1 MSASRKRPRPQDS
14 SDDEADTRRKL
25 AQGNPQGESNSSAD
39 SSDSRLSYDSQHTED
54 SIDSSASST
63 TTGVASVIQV
73 DPSTVATGPPGVPA
87 IDAPEEMDEALHHET
102 VSPHPAAAFL
112 KDATSADTTG
122 KPRRKRNRNRRRRR
136 TVPVLQSAA
145 VSPPSSGSQCK
156 QTTTTGPSPTPHTA
170 LRRAAAPTTETVD
183 HEGFQTV
190 RSKAAL
196 RRTRNLTSA
205 ALPVD
210 PAVKGTVLY
219 RPASAGGSFRNCPRL
234 TIAQALSLH
243 PGVAAIRVNQHR
255 NVVAVDVSS
264 QECLVKLLAL
274 TELKGIPVTA
284 RQPADR
290 RTSMGFLH
298 GVDGD
303 AADENLLS
311 GLQSAVRVL
320 SASREGR
327 TVTLRFEGPVPPD
340 HVTLFRVRFPV
351 RPARP
356 RPLQCRQCG
365 RYGHVRETCNWPDSC
380 IRCGRSHPG
389 ESDCQHLRCVNCGGP
404 HRADTP
410 DCPRWQEQRRVATI
424 MASSTTA
431 LSRRAVAA
439 VVREETRE
447 VRSYASAVKG
457 HAASAR
463 PTPAPRNLRRPTPA
477 VATNTPA
484 EPATPAAPVD
494 RPPAQVCTPATA
506 TPRAQTAETSA
517 PTLLVEQLLGP
528 LLLSLQAVAA
538 LLPQEHPLRAICLQ
552 AGAWQQNNQH
562 G

>member
-1 MSASRKRPRPQDS
+1 MVMAWKTAAADAVRRLSQASRGDAMCTSAPAAAEEEMDMSASRKRPRSQDS

-25 AQGNPQGESNSSAD
+25 AQGNPQGESDSSAD

-73 DPSTVATGPPGVPA
+73 DPSTVTTGPPGVPA
-87 IDAPEEMDEALHHET
+87 IDAPEGMDEALHHET
-102 VSPHPAAAFL
+102 VSPHPAVAFL
-112 KDATSADTTG
+112 KDATNADTTG
-122 KPRRKRNRNRRRRR
+122 KPRKKRNRNRRRRR
-136 TVPVLQSAA
+136 TVPALQSAA
-145 VSPPSSGSQCK
+145 VSPPSAGSQCK

-170 LRRAAAPTTETVD
+170 LRHAAAPTTETVD

-190 RSKAAL
+190 CSKAAL

-255 NVVAVDVSS
+255 NVVAVDVTS

-274 TELKGIPVTA
+274 TELKGIPVTT

-290 RTSMGFLH
+290 RTSMGFIH

-320 SASREGR
+320 SAFREGR

-340 HVTLFRVRFPV
+340 HVTLFRTVLAGRSKDEWLHHGLLYHS
-351 RPARP
+351 
-356 RPLQCRQCG
+356 PL
-365 RYGHVRETCNWPDSC
+365 HTSSC
-380 IRCGRSHPG
+380 ISCKGRDEGGSVL
-389 ESDCQHLRCVNCGGP
+389 CQCSEGP
-404 HRADTP
+404 HGISQTNP
-410 DCPRWQEQRRVATI
+410 
-424 MASSTTA
+424 STTQ
-431 LSRRAVAA
+431 
-439 VVREETRE
+439 
-447 VRSYASAVKG
+447 
-457 HAASAR
+457 
-463 PTPAPRNLRRPTPA
+463 P
-477 VATNTPA
+477 
-484 EPATPAAPVD
+484 
-494 RPPAQVCTPATA
+494 PPANPC
-506 TPRAQTAETSA
+506 S
-517 PTLLVEQLLGP
+517 
-528 LLLSLQAVAA
+528 
-538 LLPQEHPLRAICLQ
+538 C
-552 AGAWQQNNQH
+552 NQH
-562 G
+562 SI

>member
-1 MSASRKRPRPQDS
+1 MPPPRENSAPPIGSRFPPTTAKVLAQAMMPPPGALPARPVRNPKDKRGASFGGIPFVQLESLQSWTLQESRDNMVMALTTAAADAVRRLSQASRGHAMCTSAPAAAEEEMDMSASRKRPRPQDS

-25 AQGNPQGESNSSAD
+25 AQGNPKGESDSSAD

-73 DPSTVATGPPGVPA
+73 DPCTVTMGPPGVPA
-87 IDAPEEMDEALHHET
+87 IDASEGMDEALHHET

-136 TVPVLQSAA
+136 RTVPALQSAA
-145 VSPPSSGSQCK
+145 LSPPSSGSQCK

-170 LRRAAAPTTETVD
+170 LRHAAAPTTETVD

-196 RRTRNLTSA
+196 RRIRNRTSA

-219 RPASAGGSFRNCPRL
+219 RPASAGGSFQNCPRL
-234 TIAQALSLH
+234 TIAQALWLH

-255 NVVAVDVSS
+255 NVVAVDVTS

-274 TELKGIPVTA
+274 TELKGIPVTT

-290 RTSMGFLH
+290 RTSMGFIH

-327 TVTLRFEGPVPPD
+327 TVTLRFEGLVPPD

-356 RPLQCRQCG
+356 RPLQGRQCG
-365 RYGHVRETCNWPDSC
+365 RYGHVRETCNWP
-380 IRCGRSHPG
+380 G
-389 ESDCQHLRCVNCGGP
+389 
-404 HRADTP
+404 
-410 DCPRWQEQRRVATI
+410 
-424 MASSTTA
+424 
-431 LSRRAVAA
+431 
-439 VVREETRE
+439 
-447 VRSYASAVKG
+447 
-457 HAASAR
+457 
-463 PTPAPRNLRRPTPA
+463 
-477 VATNTPA
+477 
-484 EPATPAAPVD
+484 
-494 RPPAQVCTPATA
+494 
-506 TPRAQTAETSA
+506 
-517 PTLLVEQLLGP
+517 QL
-528 LLLSLQAVAA
+528 
-538 LLPQEHPLRAICLQ
+538 HPLRPVSPRRVGLSASSSCELR
-552 AGAWQQNNQH
+552 GPSSC
-562 G
+562 